1 MRISA
6 IFSMDQDSIDKDK
19 NRIFISILKS
29 ILESYDLNVYKKIF
43 ERGPTRK
50 SYCFALYM
58 KDAEFTRDKIIIPNK
73 KIVFKLS
80 TAELED
86 AIHIS
91 VSYTHLNG
99 APIHVELGCGKGR
112 FLRENAV
119 NNPHINY
126 FGFEKSIKVAYRCAK
141 ATFEKDPP
149 NYFIVLASGD
159 ILKEV
164 FEEGSIDRIYLN
176 FPDPWPKAVSYT
188 HLDVYKRQAVVTIE
202 YPKEYFEEVV
212 SIKRIK

>member
-1 MRISA
+1 MRLRYVPGQYQYLKECEKVIMEPEKLGYKLNKA
-6 IFSMDQDSIDKDK
+6 FK
-19 NRIFISILKS
+19 NK
-29 ILESYDLNVYKKIF
+29 
-43 ERGPTRK
+43 
-50 SYCFALYM
+50 
-58 KDAEFTRDKIIIPNK
+58 
-73 KIVFKLS
+73 
-80 TAELED
+80 
-86 AIHIS
+86 
-91 VSYTHLNG
+91 
-99 APIHVELGCGKGR
+99 APIHVEIGCGKGR

-176 FPDPWPKAVSYT
+176 FPDPWPKASHAKRRLT
-188 HLDVYKRQAVVTIE
+188 HKNFLDVYWAVLSEKGEIHFKTDNNDLFEYSLEQFNTDKWEFVIVTRDLHKSIYTEGNIMTE
-202 YPKEYFEEVV
+202 YEEKFV
-212 SIKRIK
+212 SEGKKINKLIVRKKNA